1 MCRCLKVFGLLLG
14 GLGFAALWA
23 QEVSAQPKVLAV
35 RVGDHGTM
43 TRFVIEATESL
54 ALSYFT
60 LASPDRVVIDLPP
73 VQWRIPARV
82 GNKGAGQ
89 IAGFRFS
96 PAKPIGRGGRSG
108 GKSRVVLDLRAPA
121 GVKKFF
127 VIPPR
132 GGQGYRF
139 VLDLEKV
146 SRAAFLGSL
155 GAAKGGGRAAQRPVR
170 KTAPPRLERPK
181 TRPPLKARV
190 RHVVAIDPGHGG
202 IDPGTTGAHGTREKH
217 VTLAMALVLKR
228 RLEASGRYRVR
239 LTRDRDQFVRLR
251 QRLAK
256 ARDSNAELFISLH
269 ADAIKNRRFRGASV
283 YTLSEVASD
292 KEAEELAAKENKA
305 DLIVGMDFSDKS
317 PEVTN
322 ILIDLAQRET
332 MNYAAQ
338 FATLLLS
345 EFRGSVKVLRNSH
358 RFAGFAVLKAPDVP
372 SVLVEMGYLSNT
384 TDEKLLLSVAYRR
397 KLAAAI
403 TRAMDSFF
411 ANRRAAR

>member
-1 MCRCLKVFGLLLG
+1 MLLG
-14 GLGFAALWA
+14 GLGVAALLA
-23 QEVSAQPKVLAV
+23 PAVSAQPKVLAA

-43 TRFVIEATESL
+43 TRFVIEATEPL

-60 LASPDRVVIDLPP
+60 LASPDRVVIELPP
-73 VQWRIPARV
+73 VQWRVPARV
-82 GNKGAGQ
+82 GKTGAGL
-89 IAGFRFS
+89 IAGFRFG
-96 PAKPIGRGGRSG
+96 PAKAAGRGRQSG

-132 GGQGYRF
+132 GGHGYRF

-146 SRAAFLGSL
+146 SRAAFLASL
-155 GAAKGGGRAAQRPVR
+155 GAAKGGGKAARRMARRTP
-170 KTAPPRLERPK
+170 PPRKVRPES
-181 TRPPLKARV
+181 RLPLKPLV

-202 IDPGTTGAHGTREKH
+202 IDPGTTGANGAREKQI
-217 VTLAMALVLKR
+217 TLAMALVLKR
-228 RLEASGRYRVR
+228 QLEASGRYRVR
-239 LTRDRDQFVRLR
+239 LTRHRDQFVRLR
-251 QRLAK
+251 QRVAK

-292 KEAEELAAKENKA
+292 KEAEELAAKENKV

-338 FATLLLS
+338 FATMLLS
-345 EFRGSVKVLRNSH
+345 ELRGSVKVLRNSH

-372 SVLVEMGYLSNT
+372 SVLVEMGYLSNA
-384 TDEKLLLSVAYRR
+384 TDEKLLSSAAYRR

-403 TRAMDSFF
+403 IRAMDGFF
-411 ANRRAAR
+411 AKRRAAR

>member
-1 MCRCLKVFGLLLG
+1 MLLG
-14 GLGFAALWA
+14 GLGMGGLLA
-23 QEVSAQPKVLAV
+23 QEVSAQPKVLAA

-43 TRFVIEATESL
+43 TRFVIEATEPL

-73 VQWRIPARV
+73 VQWRLPARA
-82 GNKGAGQ
+82 GNKGAGL

-96 PAKPIGRGGRSG
+96 PPEATGRGGRSG

-121 GVKKFF
+121 EVKKFF

-132 GGQGYRF
+132 GGHGYRF
-139 VLDLEKV
+139 VLDLKKV
-146 SRAAFLGSL
+146 SRAAFLASV
-155 GAAKGGGRAAQRPVR
+155 GAAKGGGRAA
-170 KTAPPRLERPK
+170 KTLPPRKVRPK
-181 TRPPLKARV
+181 TKPPPKRRLKPLV

-202 IDPGTTGAHGTREKH
+202 IDPGTTGVRGTREKD

-228 RLEASGRYRVR
+228 QLEASGRYRVR

-251 QRLAK
+251 HRLAK

-292 KEAEELAAKENKA
+292 KEAEELAAKENKV

-345 EFRGSVKVLRNSH
+345 ELRGSVKVLRNSH
-358 RFAGFAVLKAPDVP
+358 RYAGFAVLKAPDVP
-372 SVLVEMGYLSNT
+372 SVLIEMGYLSNA
-384 TDEKLLLSVAYRR
+384 TDEKLLTSAAYQR

-403 TRAMDSFF
+403 TRAMNGFF
-411 ANRRAAR
+411 AKRRAAR

>member
-1 MCRCLKVFGLLLG
+1 MCRILKVFGLLLG
-14 GLGFAALWA
+14 GLGVGALWA
-23 QEVSAQPKVLAV
+23 QEVSAQPKVLSA

-43 TRFVIEATESL
+43 TRFVIEATEPL

-82 GNKGAGQ
+82 GAKGAGL

-96 PAKPIGRGGRSG
+96 PAAAAGKGGRSG

-132 GGQGYRF
+132 DGHGYRF
-139 VLDLEKV
+139 VLDLKKV
-146 SRAAFLGSL
+146 TRAAFLGSL
-155 GAAKGGGRAAQRPVR
+155 GTVKDGGGAARRRAR
-170 KTAPPRLERPK
+170 KSAPPRAVRPK

-202 IDPGTTGAHGTREKH
+202 IDPGTTGVRGTLEKH

-239 LTRDRDQFVRLR
+239 LTRDRDQFVPLR
-251 QRLAK
+251 ERLAK

-292 KEAEELAAKENKA
+292 KEAEALAAKENKA

-338 FATLLLS
+338 FATLLLA

-372 SVLVEMGYLSNT
+372 SVLVEMGYLSNA
-384 TDEKLLLSVAYRR
+384 TDEKLLLSAAYRR
-397 KLAAAI
+397 KLAVAI
-403 TRAMDSFF
+403 TRAMDRFF
-411 ANRRAAR
+411 AKRRAAR